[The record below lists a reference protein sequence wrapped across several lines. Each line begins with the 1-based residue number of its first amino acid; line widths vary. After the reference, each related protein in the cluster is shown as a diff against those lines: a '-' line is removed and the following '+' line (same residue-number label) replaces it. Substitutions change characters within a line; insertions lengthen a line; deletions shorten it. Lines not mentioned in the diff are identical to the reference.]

1 MALVTTGSLGDA
13 YQKHFS
19 KLLLERQLPLL
30 QMEQFALKATL
41 PRKSGT
47 GNPASSGQIVFFR
60 YDNPSISSIVE
71 VTSEGTNPGSN
82 ERQLSLSTVVGQLRQ
97 YASLVKLSTLLEATN
112 LFDSLSQA
120 TTQLSEDHALHA
132 DTLVMRQLTSATIAA
147 GGTAVT
153 AQARYAQNGTN
164 STTFISATAANSA
177 VTALDLLD
185 AVTDLRVQKAPTV
198 KGGYVLI
205 ADPRTAR
212 SILNDDDYIQAHH
225 YNNTDSLLKGEVGT
239 YYGTKTLLSH
249 NVLSYGSSTATTVGT
264 AAAYN
269 ASTVPFLA
277 NLVLGDQS
285 FGVPS
290 LTGDS
295 PYSPKVLLSSGPDKE
310 DPLDLTTV
318 VALKTYYT
326 AVTLSTNFYRVL
338 FSRSEV

>member
-1 MALVTTGSLGDA
+1 MALVTSGSLADS
-13 YQKHFS
+13 YQKYFS
-19 KLLLERQLPLL
+19 KMLLERQLPIL
-30 QMEQFALKATL
+30 QMEQFGVKATL
-41 PRKSGT
+41 PRKN
-47 GNPASSGQIVFFR
+47 GNKEITFFR

-71 VTSEGTNPGSN
+71 ITSEGTNPGSN
-82 ERQLSLSTVVGQLRQ
+82 ERQLTLSTVVGSLKQ

-132 DTLVMRQLTSATIAA
+132 DALVHRVLTLNNTDGT
-147 GGTAVT
+147 GTAST
-153 AQARYAQNGTN
+153 AAFHRYAQNGTT
-164 STTFISATAANSA
+164 SSSFIAATAANSA
-177 VTALDLLD
+177 FTALDCLD
-185 AVTDLRVQKAPTV
+185 AVTSLRVDKAPTI
-198 KGGYVLI
+198 KGGYVLV

-295 PYSPKVLLSSGPDKE
+295 PFSPKVLLSSGPDKE